1 MMPEIR
7 FGTAEARGQ
16 KKFRSFGFFTDNSY
30 ICPSVPG
37 EPCGR
42 NRKTMKKFLCFLMS
56 ALVAVTLC
64 NCGGGDDPVPDPNP
78 NPGPTPPGP
87 VVEITLQNIV
97 GEWQLTAWSGGSIID
112 GAHTAYL
119 KLNTDKTFDLYQVRI
134 NNQGVV
140 PYEGTFT
147 LDEAQALISGRYSDN
162 VAWGASYTIALSTNA
177 MTWTVVGKN
186 DTSTFTKKN
195 IPADII
201 DIAVPAD
208 EVRSLGE
215 LRLL

>member
-1 MMPEIR
+1 
-7 FGTAEARGQ
+7 
-16 KKFRSFGFFTDNSY
+16 
-30 ICPSVPG
+30 
-37 EPCGR
+37 
-42 NRKTMKKFLCFLMS
+42 MKKFLCFLMS

-119 KLNTDKTFDLYQVRI
+119 KLNADKTFDLYQVRI

-140 PYEGTFT
+140 LYEGTFT

-186 DTSTFTKKN
+186 DTSTFTKKD

-215 LRLL
+215 FRLL